1 MVWAVATWNEME
13 QDSIHNAWRALYI
26 MPWDWNTN
34 IVNLQERGKLQIDR
48 EVLELE
54 KLIASLNLGNT

>member
-1 MVWAVATWNEME
+1 ME